1 MNVLEKISEELEN
14 ESQLAH
20 EEMRRCARGNPLQF
34 DEAKGYARAM
44 EYVVDAI
51 RSRMDEREVFKFD
64 FNRVKSFDCQCGR
77 HYVNT
82 YDGGWIPVDERLPE
96 EGEKI
101 LYDMQ
106 LVTLEDGEVCLGVYR
121 NQENEW
127 WTRRQ
132 QGEEW
137 YTNKHDVVA
146 WQPLPEPIYQE
157 SKIDTPFAL

>member
-1 MNVLEKISEELEN
+1 MMNALEKILEEIKEV
-14 ESQLAH
+14 EKK
-20 EEMRRCARGNPLQF
+20 F
-34 DEAKGYARAM
+34 
-44 EYVVDAI
+44 VVGHGVLFALGATGMTVEIEKII
-51 RSRMDEREVFKFD
+51 RSHMDEREVFKFD

-146 WQPLPEPIYQE
+146 WQPLPEPIY
-157 SKIDTPFAL
+157 

>member
-1 MNVLEKISEELEN
+1 MNVLEKILEEIKEV
-14 ESQLAH
+14 EKKFVVGH
-20 EEMRRCARGNPLQF
+20 EVLFALGATGMTVEI
-34 DEAKGYARAM
+34 EKI
-44 EYVVDAI
+44 I
-51 RSRMDEREVFKFD
+51 RSHMDEREVFKFD

-146 WQPLPEPIYQE
+146 WQPLPEPYI
-157 SKIDTPFAL
+157 KNPK

>member
-1 MNVLEKISEELEN
+1 MRTAVANGADVDVRGLRESPTQAEGISVRGVGGCIL
-14 ESQLAH
+14 LG
-20 EEMRRCARGNPLQF
+20 RR
-34 DEAKGYARAM
+34 
-44 EYVVDAI
+44 
-51 RSRMDEREVFKFD
+51 
-64 FNRVKSFDCQCGR
+64 NR
-77 HYVNT
+77 N
-82 YDGGWIPVDERLPE
+82 LPE

-137 YTNKHDVVA
+137 YTNKHDVVL
-146 WQPLPEPIYQE
+146 WQPLPEPIY
-157 SKIDTPFAL
+157 